1 LVALEWEKW
10 VTAVLVANGGW
21 FKADQDLTNL
31 VIGRRDIP
39 VHYMPGRFNVHL
51 GIPDTIQG
59 VGMVK
64 PICAYNMASSVLA
77 ALGTKGAVSFA
88 HWTWMTKP
96 WTKPTVEGLR
106 NQRDKLPARM
116 MVIAQTGWYNEYG
129 ECREQRSS
137 YDRPSVRC
145 ATGLLTNAS
154 SLHPWCPATGARFA
168 NRTGLAG
175 MMKWPIRE
183 VTEFGS
189 LQEKLARE
197 CIGKG
202 IGGAGVYSCGLLR
215 EAHDETLPPIL
226 PPHSNELPLIRL
238 A

>member
-1 LVALEWEKW
+1 MG
-10 VTAVLVANGGW
+10 TP
-21 FKADQDLTNL
+21 D
-31 VIGRRDIP
+31 
-39 VHYMPGRFNVHL
+39 RFNVHL

-77 ALGTKGAVSFA
+77 ALGTEGAVSFA

-106 NQRDKLPARM
+106 NQREKLPARM

-129 ECREQRSS
+129 EYRRGAARFIHSPVVPS
-137 YDRPSVRC
+137 VRPSVRC
-145 ATGLLTNAS
+145 VAGLLTNAS
-154 SLHPWCPATGARFA
+154 SLHPWCPAIGARFA
-168 NRTGLAG
+168 NRTGLAD

-202 IGGAGVYSCGLLR
+202 IDGAGVYSCGLLR
-215 EAHDETLPPIL
+215 EAYDEPLPPIL
-226 PPHSNELPLIRL
+226 SHHSNELPLIRP